1 MAKNQEKVKQFL
13 SELAVKLQPLWAE
26 EKKEL
31 LELKKAE
38 CKIIIFNFLFNNF
51 LLDYTLNTFR
61 NVEEKREQ
69 KLYTT
74 ILKCLENTV
83 GPKKF
88 RPKKQVK

>member
-38 CKIIIFNFLFNNF
+38 CKIIANFVRLMFRFIFS
-51 LLDYTLNTFR
+51 
-61 NVEEKREQ
+61 EWQ
-69 KLYTT
+69 
-74 ILKCLENTV
+74 IS
-83 GPKKF
+83 
-88 RPKKQVK
+88 

>member
-38 CKIIIFNFLFNNF
+38 CKIIANFVRLMFRFIFSEIANKLKNIFFL
-51 LLDYTLNTFR
+51 YCLNR
-61 NVEEKREQ
+61 
-69 KLYTT
+69 
-74 ILKCLENTV
+74 
-83 GPKKF
+83 
-88 RPKKQVK
+88 

>member
-38 CKIIIFNFLFNNF
+38 CKIISNFVRLM
-51 LLDYTLNTFR
+51 
-61 NVEEKREQ
+61 V
-69 KLYTT
+69 
-74 ILKCLENTV
+74 
-83 GPKKF
+83 
-88 RPKKQVK
+88 